1 MSITKNRNPMRQ
13 PKLFQRAA
21 ELLCLK
27 TDKPLPKSTNNLLP
41 LCVFLDESRIIRIGG
56 RLRNTLPEKTHCSI
70 KHPFTE
76 IVIKNEH
83 IRLLHVNK
91 Q

>member
-1 MSITKNRNPMRQ
+1 MSITRNRNPMRQ

-56 RLRNTLPEKTHCSI
+56 RLQNTLPEKTHYSI